1 VTVRYQIHGRVQGVG
16 FRWFVREHARRLG
29 LTGTVRN
36 LATGSVQVEAS
47 GSLEGLTELENLL
60 SSGPRGAIVTK
71 VDKEEKIDEAI
82 PPGGFRITG

>member
-1 VTVRYQIHGRVQGVG
+1 MTVRYQIHGRVQGVG

-47 GSLEGLTELENLL
+47 GSLDALTELEKLI

-71 VDKEEKIDEAI
+71 VDKEGNMDEAI
-82 PPGGFRITG
+82 PVYGFCITG